1 MSEKG
6 IVSRKV
12 AIVLGIICVL
22 IAAIFVGAVA
32 NYTSIMAEKDLQ
44 IASLN
49 LKIAEKMSQY
59 PH

>member
-6 IVSRKV
+6 VVSRKV
-12 AIVLGIICVL
+12 AIAFGIICLL
-22 IAAIFVGAVA
+22 ITVMFVGAVA
-32 NYTSIMAEKDLQ
+32 NYTSIISEKDLQ